1 MKKLAIIAIALLF
14 VFAGF
19 SNSYAKTRYRT
30 YEVAEIQSGG
40 IVLMDYE
47 GGKFLVEKDAS
58 KIKGGL
64 KVGDSVRYDATKKRL
79 KKNAWQPATITKMND
94 RTVTLQFKN
103 GDSADV
109 KMRSKYRKD
118 LKKGDQ
124 VSYSVSK
131 DQIKKNNE
139 ITPEEK

>member
-40 IVLMDYE
+40 IVLMDFE
-47 GGKFLVEKDAS
+47 GRKFLVEKDAS

-64 KVGDSVRYDATKKRL
+64 KVGDSVRYDARKNKLR
-79 KKNAWQPATITKMND
+79 KNAWQPATISQMNE

-118 LKKGDQ
+118 LKTGDQ
-124 VSYSVSK
+124 VSYSASK
-131 DQIKKNNE
+131 DQIKKSNE
-139 ITPEEK
+139 ITPEE